1 MKTNFTELNSDN
13 DNEQSFF
20 NLNDSNN
27 PGTKNISKNNNIIV
41 DNLSAAPEFNINEED
56 LDLTNN
62 NKKLDCNIY
71 ENTIKMLEKGF
82 LPLFIKVDEYKPIF
96 FFCNKKAKL
105 KKIINTYSKTFNI
118 ENLSNYI
125 FYKGDYE
132 LDVNLTIE
140 DLNIQNFDIIKSI
153 QLK

>member
-13 DNEQSFF
+13 DNEQSYF

-27 PGTKNISKNNNIIV
+27 PGIKNISKNNNIIV
-41 DNLSAAPEFNINEED
+41 DNLSAAPEFNIYEED

-82 LPLFIKVDEYKPIF
+82 LPLFIKVDENKPIF

-105 KKIINTYSKTFNI
+105 KKIINTYSKTFNL

-140 DLNIQNFDIIKSI
+140 DLNIQNVDIIKSI

>member
-1 MKTNFTELNSDN
+1 MKTNFTELNFDN